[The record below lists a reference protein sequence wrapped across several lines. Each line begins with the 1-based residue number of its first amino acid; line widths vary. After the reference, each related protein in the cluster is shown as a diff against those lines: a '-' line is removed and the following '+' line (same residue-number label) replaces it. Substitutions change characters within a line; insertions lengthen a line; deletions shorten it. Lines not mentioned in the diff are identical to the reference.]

1 MAYQINGGVIINDS
15 RELIG
20 VSTAGIND
28 ALYVGDVRIEDGQI
42 QSNGAGVVTFIGDGT
57 QLSGVLLEDGSNL
70 PNDLEVVNVVASG
83 YVSIAQ
89 TFSVVGASRFD
100 TSIQFGA
107 NPNTTVTGISTDG
120 ADMGGSGTAS
130 DTLIPTEKAVR
141 DYVGTAIAGG
151 VSLGVQ
157 GDTGSV
163 DLDVGG
169 GDDLVIKGTA
179 NEIETAIVGSE
190 LIVGLPDI
198 VAIGSDLSIG
208 RNLSV
213 TGDTALT
220 NTTIGAGATLFTQ
233 NIDIG
238 GNKIDTIGLTTA
250 LGTSDTTIPTQK
262 AVKEY
267 VDSQVGGNAN
277 LRVRDNASG
286 ITTIS
291 LSSEELTFAPTANE
305 TTVAVA
311 NDTVTLGISSELV
324 VGQSLTVNNQDLVV
338 TNSVV
343 RTVQP
348 VYLDGSS
355 ASGVGLTVTNGIQ
368 AGIVSVTN
376 DVRAASI
383 TLGSTSTVV
392 DFSNDDTLG
401 GNGAAT
407 NVVPTQKAV
416 YDFVTAQTGD
426 VSTLE
431 FSGSANGN
439 IGEVEINGEQFAI
452 TGTSNEIVTRVNAPG
467 DPGLTVGFADTV
479 RFPNGVSFGST
490 IFVSSNATLDSDLNV
505 AGTLRV
511 TGAGIA
517 VSISD
522 SAQIGGTLSIDAI
535 QALGVAANFTIDGGG
550 NAISLENGTV
560 VADDGLTANGAI
572 FADLDSGIGLT
583 VKSNAYISGDLT
595 VDGTLLAAGGVD
607 FDDIIVK
614 SIQAEGPGP
623 LVMNGTTPGSTE
635 VGIAFTNG
643 PVSMEDALTL
653 RDNLTM
659 EGTGDLLIQ
668 GGSATIGGQ
677 LVANGAG
684 IGLTVDNNAYISG
697 TLQVDSKATF
707 DTTAGF
713 AFGAGQVVN
722 EIVTDVT
729 AGTNDQLPTAEAV
742 RTFIGGVAS
751 GIALTFTDGTTDGQ
765 ILTATETL
773 GLLGTAN
780 QIVSTIVGDGDNDIT
795 FSLPTDLV
803 APGSFK
809 ATTTIEATDTLI
821 AANTGIGLSVVGQST
836 FGNTALFG
844 SGSTPEFQGGL
855 RVTAGIATIG
865 ELKLGVDP
873 QSVTGINTSDA
884 LTGATDSQLASA
896 AAIKQ
901 YVDDAAGSVSQ
912 VNLADAGNTDDT
924 FYVSFASTATGSTQL
939 KTDADQLTYNPN
951 SGILQAQEFNAL
963 SDIRY
968 KENVEVIADPLAK
981 LEGLRGVTFDW
992 KDAPGR
998 SAGLI
1003 AQDLQQVMP
1012 DLVTESPDKLTVN
1025 YNGVIGLLVE
1035 AVKELQA
1042 RVEELEAGN

>member
-1 MAYQINGGVIINDS
+1 MSYRIQGNDIINDS
-15 RELIG
+15 RAIIG

-28 ALYVGDVRIEDGQI
+28 ALYVGDVRIQDGQI
-42 QSNGAGVVTFIGDGT
+42 QSNGAGVVTFIGDGG
-57 QLSGVLLEDGSNL
+57 QLTGVLKDDGSNI
-70 PNDLEVVNVVASG
+70 PDDLAVVNVVASG
-83 YVSIAQ
+83 YVSVAQ
-89 TFSVVGASRFD
+89 TLTATGTAKFG
-100 TSIQFGA
+100 TSIQFGEA
-107 NPNTTVTGISTDG
+107 PTTIITGFSTDG
-120 ADMGGSGTAS
+120 VDMGGAGTAS
-130 DTLIPTEKAVR
+130 DALLPTEKAVR
-141 DYVGTAIAGG
+141 DYVGAAIAGG
-151 VSLGVQ
+151 VTLGVE
-157 GDTGSV
+157 GDTGTAELS
-163 DLDVGG
+163 LDTE
-169 GDDLVIKGTA
+169 DLVIKGTA

-198 VAIGSDLSIG
+198 VAISSDLSVG
-208 RNLSV
+208 RNLAVSQS
-213 TGDTALT
+213 TNLT
-220 NTTIGAGATLFTQ
+220 NTTIGAGATLFAQ
-233 NIDIG
+233 NIELSG
-238 GNKIDTIGLTTA
+238 TKIDTIGITTA

-291 LSSEELTFAPTANE
+291 LSSEELTFAPKANE

-324 VGQSLTVNNQDLVV
+324 VGQSLTVNTQDLVV
-338 TNSVV
+338 TDSLV

-348 VYLDGSS
+348 VFLDGSS
-355 ASGVGLTVTNGIQ
+355 ASGVGLTVTNAIQ

-376 DVRAASI
+376 DVKAGSI
-383 TLGSTSTVV
+383 TLGSTTIIE
-392 DFSNDDTLG
+392 FSNDDTLG
-401 GNGAAT
+401 DTAAAT
-407 NVVPTQKAV
+407 NIIPTQKAV
-416 YDFVTAQTGD
+416 KEYVDSQTGD
-426 VSTLE
+426 VSTLN
-431 FSGSANGN
+431 FTGSANGD
-439 IGEVEINGEQFAI
+439 IGSVEINGEEFAI

-490 IFVSSNATLDSDLNV
+490 IFVTSDATLNSDLNV
-505 AGTLRV
+505 AQTLRV
-511 TGAGIA
+511 AGAGIA
-517 VSISD
+517 VSVSN
-522 SAQIGGTLSIDAI
+522 SAQIGGTLNIDTI
-535 QALGVAANFTIDGGG
+535 QALGSAPNFSIDGGG
-550 NAISLENGTV
+550 NAITLTNGNV
-560 VADDGLTANGAI
+560 VADSGLTANAQISAEGA
-572 FADLDSGIGLT
+572 GIGLT
-583 VKSNAYISGDLT
+583 VANNAYITGDLT

-659 EGTGDLLIQ
+659 EGTGDLLVQ

-729 AGTNDQLPTAEAV
+729 AGTNNQLPTAQAV

-751 GIALTFTDGTTDGQ
+751 GIALTFTDGTTDGE

-773 GLLGTAN
+773 GLLGTPD
-780 QIVSTIVGDGDNDIT
+780 QIVTNIVGAGDNDIT
-795 FSLPTDLV
+795 FSLPNTLV

-809 ATTTIEATDTLI
+809 ATTTIEAVDTLI
-821 AANTGIGLSVVGQST
+821 AAKTGIGLSVVGQST
-836 FGNTALFG
+836 FGGDATFG
-844 SGSTPEFQGGL
+844 AGSTPEFQGGL

-873 QSVTGINTSDA
+873 QSVTGINTSDT

-901 YVDDAAGSVSQ
+901 YVDDAAGSVS
-912 VNLADAGNTDDT
+912 NITLSDAGNTDDT
-924 FYVSFASTATGSTQL
+924 FYVSFASTSFGAASL
-939 KTDADQLTYNPN
+939 ETDADQLTYNPN

-968 KENVEVIADPLAK
+968 KENVQLIADPLAK

-1003 AQDLQQVMP
+1003 AQELQQVMP
-1012 DLVTESPDKLTVN
+1012 DLVTESPEKLTVN